1 MNVCLLTGMLLV
13 ALNFATLSVCDVIH
27 CAKIEL
33 LGRADH
39 LADADF
45 THATNQNK
53 AKYDLAGTS
62 WQLVKF
68 QGSDDS
74 TLTPDDKSKYTIM
87 FGIDRRVRVRLD
99 CNRGRGTWKSTR
111 PNQLR
116 FGPLALTRAMC
127 ATGSLHDQI
136 AKNWKFVRSYVIKE
150 GHLFL
155 SLMAD
160 GGIYEFE
167 PMERSD
173 ESESLFGKRW
183 RLTEVTGIPVKKSK
197 PYIEFDRD
205 AKRFSGDGGC
215 NRIAGSFEIT
225 GMNIKFSHGISTRLA
240 CIDNEIQKLETEFLK
255 GLDAVTRF
263 EIQGNT
269 LRLYAGVQPLLTFS
283 SDSTETIG
291 SKHLARVTGTIT
303 YKEQLA
309 LTPDELLK

>member
-1 MNVCLLTGMLLV
+1 M
-13 ALNFATLSVCDVIH
+13 ALNFAMLSVCDVIH
-27 CAKIEL
+27 CAKIDHL
-33 LGRADH
+33 RRADH
-39 LADADF
+39 PAGADF
-45 THATNQNK
+45 THASNQNK
-53 AKYDLAGTS
+53 AKSDLAGTS

-68 QGSDDS
+68 QSSDDS

-87 FGIDRRVRVRLD
+87 FGIDGRVSVRLD
-99 CNRGRGTWKSTR
+99 CNRGRGTWKSTK

-116 FGPLALTRAMC
+116 FGPLALTRAKC
-127 ATGSLHDQI
+127 PPGSLHDQI

-160 GGIYEFE
+160 SGIYEFE
-167 PMERSD
+167 PMERSY

-183 RLTEVTGIPVKKSK
+183 KLTEVNGTPVKTSK

-215 NRIAGSFEIT
+215 NRIAGSFAIS

-240 CIDNEIQKLETEFLK
+240 CIDNEIQQLETEFLK

-263 EIQGNT
+263 EIQGDT
-269 LRLYAGVQPLLTFS
+269 LRLYAGVQLLLTFS
-283 SDSTETIG
+283 SDSPKNVNVIVNRIG
-291 SKHLARVTGTIT
+291 
-303 YKEQLA
+303 Q
-309 LTPDELLK
+309 